1 MDNFP
6 KAYRE
11 VYEIL
16 KYIQKEDIEKIP
28 KDFLQTIEDNM
39 DKEYIYKIDENKSF
53 EEQETLKET
62 KAIISIIYK
71 EYWATPERKQE
82 LIEIRR
88 EQRNTLEQEKMKKY
102 DSNIVFRQ
110 KEGMMQVPLAM
121 VNKKEKFFT
130 KFFNKIK
137 GLFR

>member
-39 DKEYIYKIDENKSF
+39 DK
-53 EEQETLKET
+53 
-62 KAIISIIYK
+62 
-71 EYWATPERKQE
+71 
-82 LIEIRR
+82 
-88 EQRNTLEQEKMKKY
+88 
-102 DSNIVFRQ
+102 
-110 KEGMMQVPLAM
+110 
-121 VNKKEKFFT
+121 
-130 KFFNKIK
+130 
-137 GLFR
+137 